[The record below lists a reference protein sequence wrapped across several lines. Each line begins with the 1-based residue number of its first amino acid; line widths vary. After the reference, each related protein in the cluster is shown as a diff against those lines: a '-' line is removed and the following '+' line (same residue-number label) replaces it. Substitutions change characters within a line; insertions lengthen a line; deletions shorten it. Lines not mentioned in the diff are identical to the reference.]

1 MSTENI
7 TAFLTKL
14 QSDAVLGDKVR
25 LATAEALAAL
35 AAREGLPFTAEEFLS
50 EQASLADAEL
60 DAVSGGTEYVTGLFG
75 RRYPIQVPKITLS

>member
-14 QSDAVLGDKVR
+14 QSDAALADKVS
-25 LATAEALAAL
+25 LATAEALADL
-35 AAREGLPFTAEEFLS
+35 ASREGLPFTAEEFLS

-60 DAVSGGTEYVTGLFG
+60 DAVSGGTEYINGLFG
-75 RRYPIQVPKITLS
+75 RRVAIQNRNITLS